1 MNKTKTKNYLQT
13 GITNVL
19 FILMFSDL
27 EEAMHVFDEA
37 KKAVTTC
44 QYDYLD
50 YRNNEFDKDHQAFE
64 EKTNALRESIGN
76 TIENNFASV
85 WETPQGIKFLTRFEK
100 VCLSAY
106 GNTRLSCATLIFSC
120 KLLVDVINNFSSKG

>member
-1 MNKTKTKNYLQT
+1 
-13 GITNVL
+13 
-19 FILMFSDL
+19 
-27 EEAMHVFDEA
+27 MHVFGEA

-50 YRNNEFDKDHQAFE
+50 YRNSEFDKDHQAFE

-85 WETPQGIKFLTRFEK
+85 WETPQGIKFLIRFEK
-100 VCLSAY
+100 V
-106 GNTRLSCATLIFSC
+106 RLAKKNIIRKIVASF
-120 KLLVDVINNFSSKG
+120 F